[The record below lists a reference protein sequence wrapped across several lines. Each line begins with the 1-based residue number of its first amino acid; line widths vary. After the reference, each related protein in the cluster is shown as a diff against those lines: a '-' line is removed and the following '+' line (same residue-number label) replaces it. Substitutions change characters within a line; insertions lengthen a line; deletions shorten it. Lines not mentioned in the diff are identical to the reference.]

1 MMSEVIR
8 QETII
13 FLFSVLHGTAMA
25 LLYDLIRAVR
35 RAFQHKSAAVSME
48 DFLFWLTAGF
58 LTFCFAFQNTDG
70 VIRGYMAVGIG
81 LGALWY
87 HVTFSNRIVR
97 YISWIL
103 CMEKRAAAAVVD
115 TLSKPVKKI
124 WQIWKKMIEFA
135 RKKGYNSREKIK
147 NQRGRQ
153 YGAEKKKT
161 RQE

>member
-8 QETII
+8 QETAV
-13 FLFSVLHGTAMA
+13 FLLSVLHGIAMV

-35 RAFQHKSAAVSME
+35 RAFFHKMAAVAME
-48 DFLFWLTAGF
+48 DLLFWITAGF

-81 LGALWY
+81 LGVLLY
-87 HVTFSNRIVR
+87 HVTISNEIVR
-97 YISWIL
+97 CISQIL
-103 CMEKRAAAAVVD
+103 CMEKRAASAVGH

-135 RKKGYNSREKIK
+135 RKKGYNSREKIRNK
-147 NQRGRQ
+147 RGRQ

-161 RQE
+161 KQE